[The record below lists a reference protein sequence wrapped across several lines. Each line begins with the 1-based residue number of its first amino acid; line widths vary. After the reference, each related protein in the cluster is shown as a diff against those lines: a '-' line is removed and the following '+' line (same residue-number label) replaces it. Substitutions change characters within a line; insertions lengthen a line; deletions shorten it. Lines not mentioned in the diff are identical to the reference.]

1 MINQTKALKLIKIY
15 SLLCDRFEKDLKYTC
30 ERLSHNQKQ
39 DITNQEIMV
48 IYLNV
53 FLNSDL
59 ILLFLID
66 EIN

>member
-30 ERLSHNQKQ
+30 ERFSHNQKQ
-39 DITNQEIMV
+39 DITNQEIMI
-48 IYLNV
+48 IYLNI

-59 ILLFLID
+59 ILLFVID